1 MLYQGRRERGEGGAR
16 DEVSGRVMGCVAFCL
31 LAVVGEI
38 SRLRRRGSSNLEIFF
53 IEMAVG
59 LCAASGSGES
69 AC

>member
-1 MLYQGRRERGEGGAR
+1 
-16 DEVSGRVMGCVAFCL
+16 MGCVAFCL

-69 AC
+69 AW